1 MKNTNE
7 TYIGKS
13 YSINHNLAVT
23 YLLCGA
29 LIYNGGLLA
38 ANKSIPLEKI
48 SLYGSEIEKQ
58 GSKIQDE
65 IYKIAPSTWSPL
77 KNVTL
82 LERKK
87 SVNSKIN
94 VENSLNIISKLAFL
108 PVDEKI
114 DKEVELYF
122 ASKPVKTK
130 TIFLNNRIHK
140 G

>member
-7 TYIGKS
+7 TYIGQS

-23 YLLCGA
+23 LLCGA

-38 ANKSIPLEKI
+38 VSKSLPHQKV
-48 SLYGSEIEKQ
+48 SLYGCEIEKQ

-65 IYKIAPSTWSPL
+65 VYKIAPSTWSPL

-82 LERKK
+82 LEGKK
-87 SVNSKIN
+87 SLNSKIN
-94 VENSLNIISKLAFL
+94 VKNSLNVINKLAFL